1 MVSPGTKTETISDS
15 TALEDEKPDIACHE
29 NSLGGESPAIDD
41 KKLLRRI
48 DLHIVTWLAILYAFS
63 LLDRTN
69 IGSAKVAGM
78 EVDLELTG
86 NRYSIVSLMLFPTYI
101 LLDVPSNMFIRRVSV
116 RTYLAFFVFCW
127 GVLAMCCGF
136 VNDWKD
142 LIAVRVLL
150 GAFEG
155 AFQRLII
162 LKPTCSYIISS
173 WYKRY
178 ETHQRI
184 AIWYMS
190 GAFLNGFQG
199 IISYALSLM
208 EGVGGLRGW
217 RWIFIIPGLVTAVLA
232 LPVYRYVSEFPESAK
247 WLKPHELRHI
257 QERLHHDR
265 GEVEEKMDRHR
276 LFAALSDWRCWAL
289 ALLLFWSTAGSYSL
303 SFFLPSILRGF
314 GFSTALS
321 QILVTPP
328 MILSVFCSVGTG
340 LWADRVHI
348 RSPFIVGHMVLV
360 IVGIVLIGWG
370 TNLGSRL
377 VGVFLMT
384 IGNNCTIPTIIA
396 FLINNVPSSSKRQI
410 ALPLQGGSAGL
421 GGIAGALIFRT
432 QDAPRYLF
440 GLYLS
445 IAFACCSILMT
456 SALVFYFHRENR
468 KVAEGGPAIDG
479 IEGFRYTL

>member
-1 MVSPGTKTETISDS
+1 MVIPGTKAEAIFDS
-15 TALEDEKPDIACHE
+15 TAPLDDEKPDMACRE
-29 NSLGGESPAIDD
+29 NSSESGEYEAIND

-48 DLHIVTWLAILYAFS
+48 DLHIVAWLAALYALS

-78 EVDLELTG
+78 EVDLKLTG

-101 LLDVPSNMFIRRVSV
+101 LLEVPSNMLIRRISV
-116 RTYLAFFVFCW
+116 RRYLAFLIFCW

-155 AFQRLII
+155 AFQ
-162 LKPTCSYIISS
+162 
-173 WYKRY
+173 RY

-217 RWIFIIPGLVTAVLA
+217 RWIFIIPGLITAVMA
-232 LPVYRYVSEFPESAK
+232 LPVYRYVSEFPEKAK
-247 WLKPHELRHI
+247 WLKPHELRHV

-265 GEVEEKMDRHR
+265 GEVEERMDRHR
-276 LFAALSDWRCWAL
+276 LMAALSDWRCWTL

-328 MILSVFCSVGTG
+328 MILSVFCSIGTG
-340 LWADRVHI
+340 LWADRVHV
-348 RSPFIVGHMVLV
+348 RSPFIVGHMTLV

-384 IGNNCTIPTIIA
+384 IGNNCTIPTKIA
-396 FLINNVPSSSKRQI
+396 FLINNIPSSSKRQI
-410 ALPLQGGSAGL
+410 ALPLQGGFAGV

-432 QDAPRYLF
+432 QDAPKYHF

-456 SALVFYFHRENR
+456 SSLVFYFHRENK
-468 KVAEGGPAIDG
+468 KVDDGGSAIDG